1 MMDWRAQFL
10 ILGIASNMKTV
21 THVITTIERGGAE
34 NQLAILV
41 EAQVNSGRRVN
52 VVFLKGN
59 PELRTTLENLGA
71 RVIDSLNGTNPI
83 LQTLR
88 LISILKAEGFH
99 ILHCHL
105 PRAELITTLANLK
118 LKYPIVLSRHNSE
131 SFFPSAPSLVARG
144 LSRFVTS
151 RANFCVAI
159 SNAVRAF
166 LVENREITSNCD
178 IRVVYYGF
186 PRTPRNS
193 WEAPHDNKKIIG
205 TIARLAPQKDIPTLL
220 RAVRNLKY
228 QTSCELLIV
237 GDGVL
242 KAELIELANQ
252 LDLTDTIWRG
262 RVSDVS
268 AELSR
273 MDVFVLPSLY
283 EGFGL
288 VLLEAMNAGVPI
300 VAARNSAIPEVLG
313 KEYPYLFETGN
324 DLELTEAIIKILS
337 TERDEIAELGF
348 KRLEYFNISKMLG
361 SLDEIYA
368 IAEASKCRF

>member
-1 MMDWRAQFL
+1 
-10 ILGIASNMKTV
+10 
-21 THVITTIERGGAE
+21 
-34 NQLAILV
+34 
-41 EAQVNSGRRVN
+41 
-52 VVFLKGN
+52 
-59 PELRTTLENLGA
+59 
-71 RVIDSLNGTNPI
+71 
-83 LQTLR
+83 
-88 LISILKAEGFH
+88 
-99 ILHCHL
+99 
-105 PRAELITTLANLK
+105 
-118 LKYPIVLSRHNSE
+118 
-131 SFFPSAPSLVARG
+131 
-144 LSRFVTS
+144 
-151 RANFCVAI
+151 VAI

-178 IRVVYYGF
+178 TRVVYYGF

-220 RAVRNLKY
+220 RAVRNLKN

-242 KAELIELANQ
+242 KAELTELANQ